1 MTIDAEAVRRAAEAA
16 ARAFPDRPPTPV
28 QEVPNAQDEPF
39 EQNPAHRWI
48 GGGWPGAQSSVL
60 RLHSDPGKQSFIPRT
75 FFSGALL
82 DIDCQ
87 PSVAF
92 LLVRFF
98 FVDWAFVPH
107 V

>member
-1 MTIDAEAVRRAAEAA
+1 MLRPSEEPLRPPPGLSPIGRRRLFRRSRTHKMSRSNRIPPTDELAEAGPELR
-16 ARAFPDRPPTPV
+16 V
-28 QEVPNAQDEPF
+28 QSLDCIQ
-39 EQNPAHRWI
+39 I
-48 GGGWPGAQSSVL
+48 PGSKALFLGQ
-60 RLHSDPGKQSFIPRT
+60 